1 MIDTGILPI
10 ELVFVV
16 VTATVLAVVARKL
29 KQPVLLAY
37 IVTGLVLGPVLLDLV
52 GETQTL
58 TLLSELGL
66 GFLLFLVGMEMN
78 LSEIKD
84 LLKPISIIAV
94 GQTILQTGLAFVVP
108 LALGFG
114 LFETFIIALCTV
126 FGATPVIVK
135 ILTEK
140 DELTSLP
147 GKLDVGV
154 LVLQDIYL
162 ILIVALI
169 NSGSLRQPALIAE
182 TLVKIVGLI
191 GVIGVF
197 SLLASRYVLD
207 DLFESIA
214 ENRHAFFIHA
224 IAWAFLLISV
234 SQYLGLSVEVGAFLA
249 GLGLGQ
255 VPYREEIK
263 ERMRPLIDFFMV
275 IFFSTLGLTLTVDN
289 LTAYWQEALIASTV
303 MMIGNFLIMFYLI
316 DRMKFT
322 PRTSF
327 IGSINMTQVSEFS
340 LVVGTLAVQQ
350 NYIGND
356 VLGYISLMALF
367 TIGTSTYLINYNK
380 EIYQKVEHVL
390 ERFESEEKK
399 DIEVESFKD
408 HAVIIGYDERARKI
422 CDLLNK
428 RHDVIVIDNNPD
440 NTDELSNSPF
450 EYIYGDFRHG
460 EIRKGSKIG
469 KASFM
474 ISFSDD
480 FNVNLQVMEEQNEEG
495 VKIVSA
501 RNVEDATELYDM
513 GADYVILEHILSS
526 NRLGEYLELYLEDE
540 EVFREE
546 IAPIQE
552 ELNTFRKGDDS
563 SQN

>member
-1 MIDTGILPI
+1 MINNMLPF
-10 ELVFVV
+10 ELMLVV
-16 VTATVLAVVARKL
+16 VTATVLAVIARKL

-37 IVTGLVLGPVLLDLV
+37 LLTGLVLGPALLNIV

-58 TLLSELGL
+58 TLMSELGL
-66 GFLLFLVGMEMN
+66 GFLLFLVGIEMN
-78 LSEIKD
+78 LDEIKE
-84 LLKPISIIAV
+84 LLRPISVIAV

-140 DELTSLP
+140 DELKSLP

-169 NSGSLRQPALIAE
+169 NSGSLTQPDQILG
-182 TLVKIVGLI
+182 TLVKIVAMIGFIGLL
-191 GVIGVF
+191 
-197 SLLASRYVLD
+197 SLMASRYVLD
-207 DLFESIA
+207 DVFKRIA
-214 ENRHAFFIHA
+214 DNRHAFFIHA
-224 IAWAFLLISV
+224 VAWAFLLISTAEF
-234 SQYLGLSVEVGAFLA
+234 LGLSVEVGAFLA

-263 ERMRPLIDFFMV
+263 ERMRPLTDFFMV
-275 IFFSTLGLTLTVDN
+275 IFFSTLGLTLSVEN
-289 LTAYWQEALIASTV
+289 LQAYWIEAIIASLV

-340 LVVGTLAVQQ
+340 LVVGALAVQQ
-350 NYIGND
+350 GYVGND
-356 VLGYISLMALF
+356 ILGYISVMAVF
-367 TIGTSTYLINYNK
+367 TIGLSTYLINYNK
-380 EIYQKVEHVL
+380 EIYQKIEHLL
-390 ERFESEEKK
+390 EWLESEEKK
-399 DIEVESFKD
+399 DIEISQLEN
-408 HAVIIGYDERARKI
+408 HAVIIGYDEISEKI
-422 CDLLNK
+422 CRTLEK
-428 RHDVIVIDNNPD
+428 EHDILVIDRNPD
-440 NTDELSNSPF
+440 NTEVLSRSPY
-450 EYIYGDFRHG
+450 EYIYGDFKHG
-460 EIRKGSKIG
+460 EIREGANLAGAEFI
-469 KASFM
+469 
-474 ISFSDD
+474 ISFSDERRI
-480 FNVNLQVMEEQNEEG
+480 NLKVLEEQTENA

-501 RNVEDATELYDM
+501 TRLEEASEFYDM
-513 GADYVILEHILSS
+513 GADYVIIENILAG
-526 NRLGEYLELYLEDE
+526 NRVGEYLELYLEDE
-540 EVFREE
+540 ELFHREIKSE
-546 IAPIQE
+546 LEHIRGE
-552 ELNTFRKGDDS
+552 EQ

>member
-1 MIDTGILPI
+1 MITAISPPVQFM
-10 ELVFVV
+10 LVI
-16 VTATVLAVVARKL
+16 VTATALAIIARKL

-37 IVTGLVLGPVLLDLV
+37 LVTGLVLGPVFLDIV

-58 TLLSELGL
+58 TLMSEIGL
-66 GFLLFLVGMEMN
+66 GFLLFLVGIEMN
-78 LSEIKD
+78 LDEIKE

-114 LFETFIIALCTV
+114 LFETIIIALCTV

-135 ILTEK
+135 ILTDK
-140 DELTSLP
+140 DELQTLP
-147 GKLDVGV
+147 GKIDVGV

-169 NSGSLRQPALIAE
+169 NSGSLTQPDQILG
-182 TLVKIVGLI
+182 TLVKIVALI
-191 GVIGVF
+191 GFIG
-197 SLLASRYVLD
+197 LLSFTASRYVLKD
-207 DLFESIA
+207 VFKRIA
-214 ENRHAFFIHA
+214 DNRHAFFIHTVG
-224 IAWAFLLISV
+224 WAFLLISTAEL
-234 SQYLGLSVEVGAFLA
+234 LGLSVEVGAFLA

-263 ERMRPLIDFFMV
+263 ERVRPLTDFFMV

-289 LTAYWQEALIASTV
+289 LTAYWSEALIASIV

-340 LVVGTLAVQQ
+340 LVVGALAVQQ

-356 VLGYISLMALF
+356 ILGYISLMALI

-380 EIYQKVEHVL
+380 EIYKKFEQLL

-399 DIEVESFKD
+399 DIEIEEFED
-408 HAVIIGYDERARKI
+408 HAVVIGFDNLSRKI
-422 CDLLNK
+422 CKALHEE
-428 RHDVIVIDNNPD
+428 HDVLVIDKNPE
-440 NTDELSNSPF
+440 NTEELSQSPY
-450 EYIYGDFRHG
+450 EYIYGDFKHG
-460 EIRKGSKIG
+460 EIRKGANIKEAEFIL
-469 KASFM
+469 
-474 ISFSDD
+474 SFSSEK
-480 FNVNLQVMEEQNEEG
+480 NVNLQILEERDPETVVIVKSNNFEEA
-495 VKIVSA
+495 S
-501 RNVEDATELYDM
+501 EFYDV
-513 GADYVILEHILSS
+513 GADYVILENVLAG
-526 NRLGEYLELYLEDE
+526 NRVGEYLELYLEDRE
-540 EVFREE
+540 LFKEE
-546 IAPIQE
+546 IKS
-552 ELNTFRKGDDS
+552 ELTHIKGEDI